1 MYINMLMKM
10 NKYIFFLITN
20 VVERYNINLFILI
33 ILQLSYNHEYV

>member
-1 MYINMLMKM
+1 MLMKM